1 MLVSYGGVTVGETS
15 QGLFLTEVELDLGDM
30 RTGDAEWPL
39 RHGSRPGVDY
49 LESGTLTLTLCS
61 SPGAQ
66 DDQSANAA
74 VSSFMRAW
82 RLGLREGPGR
92 LAPLWVSVGGR
103 SRVVYGRPGRIAPP
117 APGSNA
123 MKQGVAMLTAE
134 FRILDPLV
142 YAAEATETSVSVVPK
157 TLGGIIAPVFTPI
170 KTTLTSDTSYRF
182 VTVEGDADA
191 PFSVTFHGPA
201 TDPKVTVNGTEV
213 GLVGNVAYDE
223 DVTVNGRARTV
234 ELANGDPAAARMS
247 RGTRIDRMLLP
258 PGEHE
263 IAFTAT
269 DRTGT
274 ARATVSVTPAFY
286 HL

>member
-15 QGLFLTEVELDLGDM
+15 EDLFLTDVELDLGDM
-30 RTGDAEWPL
+30 RTGDAEWPI
-39 RHGSRPGVDY
+39 RHGSRPGIDY
-49 LESGTLTLTLCS
+49 LEAGSLTLTMCS
-61 SPGAQ
+61 SPNAQ

-74 VSSFMRAW
+74 VSSFVRAW

-103 SRVVYGRPGRIAPP
+103 SRVVYGRPGRLAPP

-142 YAAEATETSVSVVPK
+142 YAADATETSVSVVPK

-213 GLVGNVAYDE
+213 GLVGSVAYDE
-223 DVTVNGRARTV
+223 DVTVDGRARTV

>member
-15 QGLFLTEVELDLGDM
+15 EDLFLTDVELDLGDM
-30 RTGDAEWPL
+30 RTGDAEWPI
-39 RHGSRPGVDY
+39 RHGSRPGIDY
-49 LESGTLTLTLCS
+49 LEAGSLTLTMCS
-61 SPGAQ
+61 SPNAQ
-66 DDQSANAA
+66 DDASANAA
-74 VSSFMRAW
+74 VSSFVRAW
-82 RLGLREGPGR
+82 RLGLREEPGR

-103 SRVVYGRPGRIAPP
+103 SRVVYGRPGRLAPP

-142 YAAEATETSVSVVPK
+142 YAASSSDVTVSVVPK
-157 TLGGIIAPVFTPI
+157 TLGGIIAPIVTPV
-170 KTTLTSDTSYRF
+170 TTALTSDTSYRF
-182 VTVEGDADA
+182 ITVGGDADA

-201 TDPKVTVNGTEV
+201 TDPKVVVDGVEV
-213 GLVGNVAYDE
+213 SVVGKIEYDE
-223 DVTVNGRARTV
+223 DVTVDGRARTV
-234 ELANGDPAAARMS
+234 TLADGSPAAFRLS
-247 RGTRIDRMLLP
+247 RGTRIDRMRLT

-263 IAFTAT
+263 ISFTAT

-274 ARATVSVTPAFY
+274 ARATVSVTPSYY

>member
-15 QGLFLTEVELDLGDM
+15 EDLFLTDVELDLGDM
-30 RTGDAEWPL
+30 RTGDAEWPI

-49 LESGTLTLTLCS
+49 LEAGSLTLTMCS
-61 SPGAQ
+61 SPNAR
-66 DDQSANAA
+66 DDAAANAA

-213 GLVGNVAYDE
+213 GLVGSVAYDE

-234 ELANGDPAAARMS
+234 ELADGQPAATRMS

-274 ARATVSVTPAFY
+274 ATATVSVTPAFY

>member
-15 QGLFLTEVELDLGDM
+15 EDLFLTDVELDLGDM
-30 RTGDAEWPL
+30 RTGDAEWPI

-49 LESGTLTLTLCS
+49 LEAGSLTLTMCS
-61 SPGAQ
+61 SPNAR
-66 DDQSANAA
+66 DDAAANAA
-74 VSSFMRAW
+74 VSEFVRAW

-103 SRVVYGRPGRIAPP
+103 SRVVYGRPGRLAPP

-213 GLVGNVAYDE
+213 GLAGDVAYDE

>member
-15 QGLFLTEVELDLGDM
+15 EDLFLTDVELDLGDM
-30 RTGDAEWPL
+30 RTGDAEWPI
-39 RHGSRPGVDY
+39 RHGSRPGIDY
-49 LESGTLTLTLCS
+49 LEAGSLTLTMCS
-61 SPGAQ
+61 SPNAQ

-74 VSSFMRAW
+74 VSAFMRAW

-213 GLVGNVAYDE
+213 GLVGSVAYDE

-234 ELANGDPAAARMS
+234 ELADGQPAATRMS

-274 ARATVSVTPAFY
+274 ATATVSVTPAFY

>member
-61 SPGAQ
+61 SPGAR
-66 DDQSANAA
+66 DDAAANAA
-74 VSSFMRAW
+74 VSEFVRAW

-92 LAPLWVSVGGR
+92 LAPLSVSVGGR

-134 FRILDPLV
+134 FRILDPHV
-142 YAAEATETSVSVVPK
+142 YAADSSDVSVSVVPK
-157 TLGGIIAPVFTPI
+157 SLGGIVAPVFTPI
-170 KTTLTSDTSYRF
+170 TTEMTSDTSYRF
-182 VTVEGDADA
+182 ITVGGDADA
-191 PFSVTFHGPA
+191 PFSVTFHGPC
-201 TDPKVTVNGTEV
+201 TDPKVTVDGVEV
-213 GLVGNVAYDE
+213 GIVGRVEYDE

-234 ELANGDPAAARMS
+234 ELANGAPVAARLS
-247 RGTRIDRMLLP
+247 RGTRIDRMTLT

-274 ARATVSVTPAFY
+274 ARATVSVTPAFF

>member
-61 SPGAQ
+61 SPGAR
-66 DDQSANAA
+66 DDAAANAA
-74 VSSFMRAW
+74 VSEFVRAW
-82 RLGLREGPGR
+82 RLGLREEPGR

-103 SRVVYGRPGRIAPP
+103 SRVVYGRPGRLAPP

-213 GLVGNVAYDE
+213 GLVGSVAYDE
-223 DVTVNGRARTV
+223 DVTVDGRARTV

>member
-15 QGLFLTEVELDLGDM
+15 EDLFLTDVELDLGDM
-30 RTGDAEWPL
+30 RTGDAEWPI
-39 RHGSRPGVDY
+39 RHGSRPGIDY
-49 LESGTLTLTLCS
+49 LEAGSLTLTMCS
-61 SPGAQ
+61 SPNAQ

-82 RLGLREGPGR
+82 RLGLREEPGR

-103 SRVVYGRPGRIAPP
+103 SRVVYGRPGRLAPP

-234 ELANGDPAAARMS
+234 ELADGQPAAARMS

>member
-61 SPGAQ
+61 SPGAR
-66 DDQSANAA
+66 DDAAANAA
-74 VSSFMRAW
+74 VSEFVRAW
-82 RLGLREGPGR
+82 RLGLREEPGR
-92 LAPLWVSVGGR
+92 LAPLSVSVGGR

-123 MKQGVAMLTAE
+123 MRQGVAMLTAE
-134 FRILDPLV
+134 FRILDPVV
-142 YAAEATETSVSVVPK
+142 YAAESEDVTVSVAPK
-157 TLGGIIAPVFTPI
+157 TLGGIIAPVVTPVT
-170 KTTLTSDTSYRF
+170 TTLTSDTSYRF
-182 VTVEGDADA
+182 ISVDGDADA
-191 PFSVTFHGPA
+191 TFAVTFHGPA
-201 TDPKVTVNGTEV
+201 TDPKVIVNGAEV
-213 GLVGNVAYDE
+213 GIVGSVAYDE
-223 DVTVNGRARTV
+223 DVTVDGRARTV
-234 ELANGDPAAARMS
+234 ELANGQPAASRLS
-247 RGTRIDRMLLP
+247 RGTRIDRMTLP

-274 ARATVSVTPAFY
+274 ATATVSVTPAFY

>member
-1 MLVSYGGVTVGETS
+1 M
-15 QGLFLTEVELDLGDM
+15 FLTEVELDLGEM
-30 RTGDAEWPL
+30 RTGDVEWPI

-61 SPGAQ
+61 SPGAR
-66 DDQSANAA
+66 DDAAANAV
-74 VSSFMRAW
+74 VSEFVRAW

-103 SRVVYGRPGRIAPP
+103 SRVVYGRPGRLAPP

-134 FRILDPLV
+134 FRILDPFV
-142 YAAEATETSVSVVPK
+142 YAAESEDVTVSVVPK

-170 KTTLTSDTSYRF
+170 TTTLTSDTSYRF
-182 VTVEGDADA
+182 ITVGGDADA
-191 PFSVTFHGPA
+191 TFAVTFHGPA
-201 TDPKVTVNGTEV
+201 TDPTVIVNGTEV
-213 GLVGNVAYDE
+213 GLVGSVAYDE
-223 DVTVNGRARTV
+223 DVTVDGRARTV
-234 ELANGDPAAARMS
+234 ELANGQPAASRLS
-247 RGTRIDRMLLP
+247 RGTRIDRMTLP

-274 ARATVSVTPAFY
+274 ATATVSATPAFY

>member
-1 MLVSYGGVTVGETS
+1 MLVSYGGVTIGETS
-15 QGLFLTEVELDLGDM
+15 EDLFLTDVELDLGDM
-30 RTGDAEWPL
+30 RTGDAEWPI
-39 RHGSRPGVDY
+39 RHGSRPGIDY
-49 LESGTLTLTLCS
+49 LEAGSLTLTMCS
-61 SPGAQ
+61 SPNAQ
-66 DDQSANAA
+66 DDASANAA

-82 RLGLREGPGR
+82 RLGLREEPGR

-103 SRVVYGRPGRIAPP
+103 SRVVYGRPGRLAPP

-234 ELANGDPAAARMS
+234 ELADGQPAATRMS

>member
-15 QGLFLTEVELDLGDM
+15 EDLFLTDVELDLGDM

-49 LESGTLTLTLCS
+49 LEAGSLTLTMCS
-61 SPGAQ
+61 SPNAQ
-66 DDQSANAA
+66 DDPSANAA
-74 VSSFMRAW
+74 VSAFMRAW
-82 RLGLREGPGR
+82 RRGLREGPGR
-92 LAPLWVSVGGR
+92 LAPLRVSVGGR
-103 SRVVYGRPGRIAPP
+103 SRVVYGRPGRLAPP

-142 YAAEATETSVSVVPK
+142 YAAEAAETSVSVVPK

-170 KTTLTSDTSYRF
+170 TTTLTSDTSYRF
-182 VTVEGDADA
+182 ITVEGDADA

-213 GLVGNVAYDE
+213 GLVGRVAFDE
-223 DVTVNGRARTV
+223 DVTVDGRARTV
-234 ELANGDPAAARMS
+234 ELASGDPAATRMS

>member
-15 QGLFLTEVELDLGDM
+15 QGLFLTEVELDLGDL

-61 SPGAQ
+61 SPGAR
-66 DDQSANAA
+66 DDAAANAA
-74 VSSFMRAW
+74 VSEFVRAW

-92 LAPLWVSVGGR
+92 LAPLSVSAGGR
-103 SRVVYGRPGRIAPP
+103 TRVVYGRPGRIAPP
-117 APGSNA
+117 DPGSTA
-123 MKQGVAMLTAE
+123 MRQGVAMLTAE
-134 FRILDPLV
+134 FRILDPVV
-142 YAAEATETSVSVVPK
+142 YAAESEGVTISVVPK
-157 TLGGIIAPVFTPI
+157 TLGGIIAPVVTPVT
-170 KTTLTSDTSYRF
+170 TTLTSDTSYRF
-182 VTVEGDADA
+182 ISVGGDADA
-191 PFSVTFHGPA
+191 PFAVTFHGPA
-201 TDPKVTVNGTEV
+201 TDPKVVVDGVEV
-213 GLVGNVAYDE
+213 GLVGSVAYDE
-223 DVTVNGRARTV
+223 DVTVDGRARTV
-234 ELANGDPAAARMS
+234 ELANGQPAASRLS
-247 RGTRIDRMLLP
+247 RGTRIDRMTLP

-263 IAFTAT
+263 ISFTAT

>member
-1 MLVSYGGVTVGETS
+1 MLVSYGGVTIGETS
-15 QGLFLTEVELDLGDM
+15 EDLFLTDVELDLGDM
-30 RTGDAEWPL
+30 RTGDAEWPI
-39 RHGSRPGVDY
+39 RHGSRPGIDY
-49 LESGTLTLTLCS
+49 LEAGSLTLTMCS
-61 SPGAQ
+61 SPNAQ
-66 DDQSANAA
+66 DDASANAA

-82 RLGLREGPGR
+82 RLGLREEPGR

-103 SRVVYGRPGRIAPP
+103 SRVVYGRPGRLAPP

>member
-15 QGLFLTEVELDLGDM
+15 EDLFLTDVELDLGDM
-30 RTGDAEWPL
+30 RTGDAEWPI

-49 LESGTLTLTLCS
+49 LEAGSLTLTRCS
-61 SPGAQ
+61 SPNAR
-66 DDQSANAA
+66 DDAAANAA

>member
-15 QGLFLTEVELDLGDM
+15 QGLFLTEVELDLGDL

-61 SPGAQ
+61 SPGAR
-66 DDQSANAA
+66 DDAAANAA
-74 VSSFMRAW
+74 VSEFARAW

-92 LAPLWVSVGGR
+92 LAPLSVSVGGR

-157 TLGGIIAPVFTPI
+157 TLGGIIAPVSTPI

-213 GLVGNVAYDE
+213 GLVGSVAYDE

-234 ELANGDPAAARMS
+234 ELADGQPAATRMS

>member
-15 QGLFLTEVELDLGDM
+15 EDLFLTDVELDLGDM
-30 RTGDAEWPL
+30 RTGDAEWPI

-49 LESGTLTLTLCS
+49 LEAGSLTLTMCS
-61 SPGAQ
+61 SPNAR
-66 DDQSANAA
+66 DDAAANAA

>member
-15 QGLFLTEVELDLGDM
+15 EGMFLTEVELDLGEM
-30 RTGDAEWPL
+30 RTGDVEWPI

-61 SPGAQ
+61 SPGAR
-66 DDQSANAA
+66 DDAAANAA
-74 VSSFMRAW
+74 VSEFVRAW

-92 LAPLWVSVGGR
+92 LVPLWVSVGGR

-134 FRILDPLV
+134 FRVLDPFV
-142 YAAEATETSVSVVPK
+142 YAAESEDVTVSVVPK

-170 KTTLTSDTSYRF
+170 TTTLTSDTSYRF
-182 VTVEGDADA
+182 ITVGGDADA
-191 PFSVTFHGPA
+191 TFAVTFHGPA
-201 TDPKVTVNGTEV
+201 TDPKVIVNGTEV
-213 GLVGNVAYDE
+213 GLVGSVAYDE
-223 DVTVNGRARTV
+223 DVTVDGRARTV
-234 ELANGDPAAARMS
+234 ELANGQPAAARLS
-247 RGTRIDRMLLP
+247 RGTRIDRMTLP

-274 ARATVSVTPAFY
+274 ATATVSVTPAFY

>member
-15 QGLFLTEVELDLGDM
+15 EDLFLTDVELDLGDM
-30 RTGDAEWPL
+30 RTGDAEWPI

-49 LESGTLTLTLCS
+49 LEAGSLTLTMCS
-61 SPGAQ
+61 SPNAQ

-213 GLVGNVAYDE
+213 GLVGSVAYDE

-234 ELANGDPAAARMS
+234 ELADGQPAATRMS

>member
-15 QGLFLTEVELDLGDM
+15 EGMFLTEVELDLGDM
-30 RTGDAEWPL
+30 RTGDAEWPI

-61 SPGAQ
+61 SPGAR
-66 DDQSANAA
+66 DDAAANAA
-74 VSSFMRAW
+74 VSEFVRAW

-103 SRVVYGRPGRIAPP
+103 SRVVYGRPGRLAPP

-134 FRILDPLV
+134 FRVLDPFV
-142 YAAEATETSVSVVPK
+142 YAAESEDVTVSVVPK

-170 KTTLTSDTSYRF
+170 TTTLTSDTSYRF
-182 VTVEGDADA
+182 ITVGGDADA
-191 PFSVTFHGPA
+191 TFAVTFHGPA
-201 TDPKVTVNGTEV
+201 TDPTVIVNGTEV
-213 GLVGNVAYDE
+213 GLVGSVAYDE
-223 DVTVNGRARTV
+223 DVTVDGRARTV
-234 ELANGDPAAARMS
+234 ELANGQPAASRLS
-247 RGTRIDRMLLP
+247 RGTRIDRMTLP

-274 ARATVSVTPAFY
+274 ATATVSVTPAFY

>member
-61 SPGAQ
+61 SPGAR
-66 DDQSANAA
+66 DDAAANAA
-74 VSSFMRAW
+74 VSEFVRAW

-103 SRVVYGRPGRIAPP
+103 SRVVYGRPGRLAPP

-142 YAAEATETSVSVVPK
+142 YAADATETSVSVVPK

-223 DVTVNGRARTV
+223 DITVDGRARTV

>member
-15 QGLFLTEVELDLGDM
+15 EDLFLTDVELDLGDM

-49 LESGTLTLTLCS
+49 LEAGSLTLTMCS
-61 SPGAQ
+61 SPNAQ
-66 DDQSANAA
+66 DDPSANAA
-74 VSSFMRAW
+74 VSAFMRAW
-82 RLGLREGPGR
+82 RLGLREEPGR

-103 SRVVYGRPGRIAPP
+103 SRVVYGRPGRLAPP

>member
-15 QGLFLTEVELDLGDM
+15 EDLFLTDVELDLGDM
-30 RTGDAEWPL
+30 RTGDAEWPI
-39 RHGSRPGVDY
+39 RHGSRPGIDY
-49 LESGTLTLTLCS
+49 LEAGSLTLTMCS
-61 SPGAQ
+61 SPNAQ

-213 GLVGNVAYDE
+213 GLVGSVAYDE

-234 ELANGDPAAARMS
+234 ELADGQPAATRMS